1 MHHYHARATRVFSL
15 GEPAPELRR
24 LVEITAGAYDVV
36 VETARVGM
44 AFSELHRALLDY
56 FRAQGLPDELFFA
69 GGYELGIAFP
79 PDWVGEFLWSIHDT
93 DDERPIDA
101 GHVTVFESVAYAA
114 NVDTLVFDQA
124 GARFLSGV
132 PREIL
137 VAGR

>member
-1 MHHYHARATRVFSL
+1 MFSL

-44 AFSELHRALLDY
+44 DFGELHRALLGY

-69 GGYELGIAFP
+69 GGYQLGIAFP

-132 PREIL
+132 PRDVL